1 MECVIRDAPLSLA
14 IRSLIAMAQIKVT
27 STSLRPTITL
37 HPVTTRWAGQQR
49 YWWSQVLAYVGMV
62 LCVLVIGLPV
72 YWMIIGA
79 FKTNAEV
86 YRVPPT
92 WLPLE
97 PTIANFGSAWT
108 SAPFGR
114 YYVNTVITTLFGSGF
129 EIFFA
134 VTSAYAFVFLRFPK
148 KEWLFLLLLA
158 TLMVPSQVTIL
169 PNYLTV
175 ARLGWINTYQGIVV
189 PGASVAYGT
198 FLLRQYYRTLPLE
211 ILDAAKVDGANH
223 LRILRSIILPLAQ
236 PAIISFGLLSIVA
249 KWNDFLWPLLVTNT
263 KEMRVLP
270 IGIYW
275 LRVEE
280 GTIDWGVV
288 MAGTLF
294 VVIPVVVVFLYAQR
308 YIVDGIAAG
317 AVKG

>member
-1 MECVIRDAPLSLA
+1 MAKAEVDGGIEATVRRTNVIESSHWVGQGGNWFGLSLGY
-14 IRSLIAMAQIKVT
+14 L
-27 STSLRPTITL
+27 
-37 HPVTTRWAGQQR
+37 
-49 YWWSQVLAYVGMV
+49 GML
-62 LCVLVIGLPV
+62 LCLLLIGLPV

-79 FKTNAEV
+79 LKGTMEV

-92 WLPLE
+92 WIPLD
-97 PTIANFGSAWT
+97 PTFSNFTEAWN

-114 YYVNTVITTLFGSGF
+114 YYINTIITTIMGSGF
-129 EIFFA
+129 EILFA

-148 KEWLFLLLLA
+148 R
-158 TLMVPSQVTIL
+158 VPGQITIL

-175 ARLGWINTYQGIVV
+175 ARLGWINTYLGIVV

-198 FLLRQYYRTLPLE
+198 FLLRQYYKTLPIE
-211 ILDAAKVDGANH
+211 VLDAAKVDGAGH
-223 LRILRSIILPLAQ
+223 LFTLWSIVLPLAK
-236 PAIISFGLLSIVA
+236 PAIISFALLSIVS
-249 KWNDFLWPLLVTNT
+249 KWNDFLWPLIVTNT
-263 KEMRVLP
+263 KMMRVLP

-280 GTIDWGVV
+280 GTINWGVV
-288 MAGTLF
+288 MSGTLF
-294 VVIPVVVVFLYAQR
+294 VVLPVIFVFLYAQR

>member
-1 MECVIRDAPLSLA
+1 MAKAESGIGATVRQVKGIEASSWVGQGGGWFGLSL
-14 IRSLIAMAQIKVT
+14 
-27 STSLRPTITL
+27 
-37 HPVTTRWAGQQR
+37 G
-49 YWWSQVLAYVGMV
+49 YVGMFFC
-62 LCVLVIGLPV
+62 LLLIGLPV

-79 FKTNAEV
+79 LKGTMEV

-92 WLPLE
+92 WIPLE
-97 PTIANFGSAWT
+97 PTFSNFTQAWN

-114 YYVNTVITTLFGSGF
+114 YYINTIITTLMGSGF
-129 EIFFA
+129 EILFA

-148 KEWLFLLLLA
+148 RDWIFLILLA
-158 TLMVPSQVTIL
+158 ALMVPGQITIL

-175 ARLGWINTYQGIVV
+175 ARLGWINTYLGIVV

-198 FLLRQYYRTLPLE
+198 FLLRQYYKTLPIE
-211 ILDAAKVDGANH
+211 VLDAAKVDGAGH
-223 LRILRSIILPLAQ
+223 LFTLWSIVLPLAK
-236 PAIISFGLLSIVA
+236 PAIISFALLSIVS
-249 KWNDFLWPLLVTNT
+249 KWNDFLWPLIVTNT
-263 KEMRVLP
+263 KMMRVLP

-280 GTIDWGVV
+280 GTINWGVV
-288 MAGTLF
+288 MSGTLF
-294 VVIPVVVVFLYAQR
+294 VVLPVALVFLYAQR

>member
-1 MECVIRDAPLSLA
+1 MAEANMTQELVAAP
-14 IRSLIAMAQIKVT
+14 
-27 STSLRPTITL
+27 ST
-37 HPVTTRWAGQQR
+37 HAHMTTQWAGQR
-49 YWWSQVLAYVGMV
+49 KSLLSQLLAYLGLLFVT
-62 LCVLVIGLPV
+62 LLIGVPV

-79 FKTNAEV
+79 FKTTQEV
-86 YRVPPT
+86 YRIPPT
-92 WLPLE
+92 WIPAA
-97 PTIANFGSAWT
+97 PTFDNFSQAWA

-114 YYVNTVITTLFGSGF
+114 YYINTLITTIFGSGF

-148 KEWLFLLLLA
+148 KEWLFLVLLA
-158 TLMVPSQVTIL
+158 ALMVPAQVTIL

-175 ARLGWINTYQGIVV
+175 AALGWINTYQGIIV

-198 FLLRQYYRTLPLE
+198 FLLRQYYRTLPIE
-211 ILDAAKVDGANH
+211 VLDAAKVDGAGH
-223 LRILRSIILPLAQ
+223 LRTLASIVIPLAK
-236 PAIISFGLLSIVA
+236 PAIISFGLISVVS

-263 KEMRVLP
+263 REMRVLP

-275 LRVEE
+275 LMVEE
-280 GTIDWGVV
+280 GTINWGLV

-294 VVIPVVVVFLYAQR
+294 VVIPVLIVFLYAQR
-308 YIVDGIAAG
+308 YIVEGIAAG

>member
-1 MECVIRDAPLSLA
+1 MS
-14 IRSLIAMAQIKVT
+14 S
-27 STSLRPTITL
+27 
-37 HPVTTRWAGQQR
+37 RWAGQPR
-49 YWWSQVLAYVGMV
+49 HWWNDLLGYLGMA

-79 FKTNAEV
+79 FKNNAEIF
-86 YRVPPT
+86 RVPPT
-92 WLPLE
+92 WVPAE
-97 PTIANFGSAWT
+97 PTLSNFSEAWN

-114 YYVNTVITTLFGSGF
+114 YYINTLITTIFGSGF

-158 TLMVPSQVTIL
+158 TLMVPGQVTIL

-198 FLLRQYYRTLPLE
+198 FLLRQYYRTLPLD
-211 ILDAAKVDGANH
+211 ILDAAKVDGADH
-223 LRILRSIILPLAQ
+223 VRTLWSVVLPLAQ
-236 PAIISFGLLSIVA
+236 PAIVSFGLLSIVA

-263 KEMRVLP
+263 RDMRVLP

-294 VVIPVVVVFLYAQR
+294 VVVPVVIVFLYAQR
-308 YIVDGIAAG
+308 YIVEGIAAG